1 MLGRLWT
8 KVRIMLAAALMAAPS
23 LAAPSAQPARV
34 VAVGDL
40 HGDFAVWRDI
50 ARAAGIVD
58 AQGHWS
64 GGKTILVQVGDM
76 VDREPDSLK
85 IVRDLMRLQ
94 KEAPKQ
100 GGRVIVLV
108 GNHEAMNMIGDLRYT
123 TAADFAA
130 YATPNSAALREKL
143 YQVKKAQIEANY
155 HAKDPSLS
163 SQAIHDAW
171 IASTPLGWVEQRLAW
186 APDGEIGKWIVA
198 NPAVALIGGN
208 LFVHGGI
215 SAEYSKLPISEING
229 QVAAALKA
237 DDRSLGSIINSPL
250 GPLWYRGLITRDPR
264 ITEIPPP
271 AQGAPPRLPIEQ
283 ELSTVLAAYGAKR
296 IVVGHTPNLKG
307 IQLLYGGRLVAIDTG
322 NSRYFGG
329 VPSYLE
335 IIGDRLIPH
344 AVPRSPS
351 TGGGGE

>member
-8 KVRIMLAAALMAAPS
+8 KARMILAAALMAAPS
-23 LAAPSAQPARV
+23 LAAPPAPPARI

-40 HGDFAVWRDI
+40 HGDFAAWRDI

-58 AQGHWS
+58 GQGHWS
-64 GGKTILVQVGDM
+64 GGKTTLVQVGDM

-100 GGRVIVLV
+100 GGKVVVLT

-123 TAADFAA
+123 TAADFAE
-130 YATPNSAALREKL
+130 YATPTSVALREKL
-143 YQVKKAQIEANY
+143 YQVRKAQIEANY
-155 HAKDPSLS
+155 HAKDPSLTS
-163 SQAIHDAW
+163 EAIHDAW
-171 IASTPLGWVEQRLAW
+171 IKATPLGWVEQRLAW
-186 APDGEIGKWIVA
+186 APDGEIGKWVMA

-215 SAEYSKLPISEING
+215 SAEYSKLPIAEINR

-237 DDRSLGSIINSPL
+237 DDRSLDSIISSPL
-250 GPLWYRGLITRDPR
+250 GPLWYRGLITRDPKV
-264 ITEIPPP
+264 TEIPPP
-271 AQGAPPRLPIEQ
+271 AQGAPQRPTIEQ
-283 ELSTVLAAYGAKR
+283 ELATVLGAYGAKR
-296 IVVGHTPNLKG
+296 IIVGHTPNLKG
-307 IQLLYGGRLVAIDTG
+307 IQILYDGRLVTIDTG

-344 AVPRSPS
+344 TVPRSPS